1 MQSNSGTIMNSKNNT
16 ISLET
21 YFQDFRKN
29 IVGINQEFMSPYGK
43 KQIIYTDWTAS
54 GRLYRPIEE
63 KLLNEFGP
71 FVANTHTETTVSGT
85 AMTKA
90 YHHARHIIKRHTNA
104 NQDDVLITDGTGMT
118 GVINKFQRI
127 LGLKIPENLKDFI
140 TVPAEKKPVVFISH
154 MEHHSNQTSWL
165 ETIADVEIIPSC
177 EKGLFC
183 LDNLEQLLEKY
194 TDRTIKIASITSCS
208 NVTGLKTPFHEAAK
222 LMHKHNGVCFVDF
235 ACSGPYVEIDMHP
248 ADPEAYLD
256 AIFFSPHKFLG
267 GPGTSGVL
275 IFNKKLYNN
284 MIPDCPG
291 GGTVSWT
298 NPWGEHKYVDN
309 IEDRED
315 GGTPGFLQ
323 VIKTALAIEL
333 KEEMGIENILQREH
347 EIVDYVF
354 SELGSVE
361 NIKILAGQHKNRLGV
376 VSFFIENL
384 HFNLGVKL
392 LNDKFGIQTRGGCS
406 CAGTYGHFLLHV
418 DQETSNKLVNE
429 ITIGDLIKKPG
440 WIRMSIHP
448 TTTDEEIKFVCDSI
462 KELSKNHETWALDYS
477 YEKNTNEFIH
487 KNANSFEDELV
498 EKWFKS

>member
-1 MQSNSGTIMNSKNNT
+1 MDSKNNT
-16 ISLET
+16 ITLET
-21 YFQDFRKN
+21 YFQDFRQH
-29 IVGINQEFMSPYGK
+29 IVGVNQEFMSPYGK
-43 KQIIYTDWTAS
+43 KQIVYTDWTAS

-63 KLLNEFGP
+63 KLLNQFGP

-90 YHHARHIIKRHTNA
+90 YHHARDIIKRHANA

-118 GVINKFQRI
+118 GVVNKFQRI
-127 LGLKIPENLKDFI
+127 LGLKIPENLKNH
-140 TVPAEKKPVVFISH
+140 TVVPAEKKPIVFISH

-183 LDNLEQLLEKY
+183 LDNLALLLEKY
-194 TDRTIKIASITSCS
+194 SDRTIKIASITSCS

-222 LMHKHNGVCFVDF
+222 LMHKHHGVCFVDF
-235 ACSGPYVEIDMHP
+235 ACSGPYVPIDMHP
-248 ADPEAYLD
+248 EDPEAYLD

-275 IFNKKLYNN
+275 IFNKKLYHN

-298 NPWGEHKYVDN
+298 NPWGEHKYIDN
-309 IEDRED
+309 IEERED

-354 SELGSVE
+354 NALDGVP

-376 VSFFIENL
+376 VSFFIDDL

-448 TTTDEEIKFVCDSI
+448 TTTYKEIAFVCDSI
-462 KELSKNHETWALDYS
+462 KDLAKNHQNWALDYS
-477 YEKNTNEFIH
+477 YNKNTNEFIH
-487 KNANSFEDELV
+487 KNATSFEDELV
-498 EKWFKS
+498 AGWFNS

>member
-1 MQSNSGTIMNSKNNT
+1 MNTKNNT

-21 YFQDFRKN
+21 YFQDFRQH
-29 IVGINQEFMSPYGK
+29 IVGIDQEFMSPFGK
-43 KQIIYTDWTAS
+43 KNIVYTDWTAS

-63 KLLNEFGP
+63 RLLNQFGP

-104 NQDDVLITDGTGMT
+104 NEDDVLITDGTGMT

-127 LGLKIPENLKDFI
+127 LGLKIPENLKNFT
-140 TVPAEKKPVVFISH
+140 TVPAEKKPIVFISH

-183 LDNLEQLLEKY
+183 LDNLELLLQKY
-194 TDRTIKIASITSCS
+194 SDRTIKIASITSCS
-208 NVTGLKTPFHEAAK
+208 NVTGIKTPFHEAAK
-222 LMHKHNGVCFVDF
+222 LMHQYNGVCFVDF

-248 ADPEAYLD
+248 ADSEAYLD

-298 NPWGEHKYVDN
+298 NPWGEHKYIDN

-347 EIVDYVF
+347 EIVDFVF
-354 SELGSVE
+354 NQLEPVE

-376 VSFFIENL
+376 ISFFIEDL

-406 CAGTYGHFLLHV
+406 CAGTYGHYLLHV

-448 TTTDEEIKFVCDSI
+448 TTTDEEIAFVCESI
-462 KELSKNHETWALDYS
+462 KDLAKNHQTWALDYS
-477 YEKNTNEFIH
+477 YNKNTNEFIH
-487 KNANSFEDELV
+487 KNATSFEDELV
-498 EKWFKS
+498 KNWFKS

>member
-1 MQSNSGTIMNSKNNT
+1 MNSKNST

-21 YFQDFRKN
+21 YFQDFRHN
-29 IVGINQEFMSPYGK
+29 IVGINQDFTSPFGK
-43 KQIIYTDWTAS
+43 KKIIYTDWTAS

-63 KLLNEFGP
+63 KLLNQFGP

-104 NQDDVLITDGTGMT
+104 SHNDVLITDGTGMT
-118 GVINKFQRI
+118 GVVNKFQRI

-140 TVPAEKKPVVFISH
+140 TVPAEKRPIVFISH

-183 LDNLEQLLEKY
+183 LDNLKDLLEKY
-194 TDRTIKIASITSCS
+194 SDRTIKIASITSCS
-208 NVTGLKTPFHEAAK
+208 NVTGIKTPFHEAAK
-222 LMHKHNGVCFVDF
+222 LMHQYNGVCFVDF

-298 NPWGEHKYVDN
+298 NPWGEHKYIDN

-354 SELGSVE
+354 SQLEPVE
-361 NIKILAGQHKNRLGV
+361 NIKILAGQHKDRLGV
-376 VSFFIENL
+376 VSFFIDDL
-384 HFNLGVKL
+384 HFNLGVKI
-392 LNDKFGIQTRGGCS
+392 LNDRFGIQTRGGCS
-406 CAGTYGHFLLHV
+406 CAGTYGHYLLHV

-448 TTTDEEIKFVCDSI
+448 TTTDEEIAYVCNSI
-462 KELSKNHETWALDYS
+462 KELAENHQTWALDYS
-477 YEKNTNEFIH
+477 YNKNTNEFIH
-487 KNANSFEDELV
+487 KNASSFEDELV
-498 EKWFKS
+498 ESWFKS